1 VSQFDVE
8 LPGGGVLE
16 LQDSAEVD
24 LWVTTSARY
33 ISDYAL
39 VKQNDLV
46 LLGAILSQNLAM
58 FRAQRDLID
67 PKKASAAQNIIIK
80 AASEI
85 RELEKA
91 LGIDKKTREAGGQ
104 HTVSNYIATLK
115 RAGHEKGVHIAHRIK
130 AYEAFVMELRWRVR
144 LLRNGDDED
153 RRYHGILND
162 ERESSSSSGPSEKQA
177 RGELEEYREFDKKLT
192 PAVSAGGEKL
202 KNARHAG
209 EAARRCTSSSSAA
222 TDLEQGELLCEK
234 LWFLGLGVDRAQ
246 LAPPASTPR
255 TLLLVRQAARRLHK
269 RGSFAIAP

>member
-153 RRYHGILND
+153 RRYHGILN
-162 ERESSSSSGPSEKQA
+162 ERELVEWVERKLV
-177 RGELEEYREFDKKLT
+177 ELEEADKKY
-192 PAVSAGGEKL
+192 AREKH
-202 KNARHAG
+202 KVFVG
-209 EAARRCTSSSSAA
+209 
-222 TDLEQGELLCEK
+222 
-234 LWFLGLGVDRAQ
+234 
-246 LAPPASTPR
+246 
-255 TLLLVRQAARRLHK
+255 RL
-269 RGSFAIAP
+269 